1 MDNNKMNFDPMTGLP
16 ISQTNNMNELQPNIP
31 VQNNIDN
38 SNLQYQNIPLP
49 TQEVNTQTYQNTLID
64 TETVNNPNDN
74 IQQQIQN
81 IPTVEQSKTE
91 FINNVNVSVN
101 ETKKEDKKDGPN
113 ITFIIIL
120 FAIIFASV
128 FFLFPYLL
136 EVL

>member
-16 ISQTNNMNELQPNIP
+16 INQPNNINELQPNIP
-31 VQNNIDN
+31 IQNNIDT
-38 SNLQYQNIPLP
+38 SNLQYSNIEVSTQALQNSL
-49 TQEVNTQTYQNTLID
+49 LD
-64 TETVNNPNDN
+64 TEIVNKQNNN
-74 IQQQIQN
+74 VQQQMQN
-81 IPTVEQSKTE
+81 IPTVEQSKNE
-91 FINNVNVSVN
+91 FINNVNVAVN
-101 ETKKEDKKDGPN
+101 ETKKEEKKDGPN